1 MHILLVSCLQL
12 NSHIHHTL
20 IELNRAKFIW
30 TISSLKYI
38 GYTKIHMSLKLYII
52 SLTVS
57 LLVASGFGIIEYASG
72 QANITVPQPRE
83 LQANASQIN
92 ASQINASQINASQ
105 INASQILGNGSAGN
119 MSNPCDPSY
128 PDFCVT
134 TYSANLTCTD
144 IPYRNFTVLAPD
156 TFGLDSDGDGFG
168 CENSNVA
175 FVNSSTTNKSIIVN
189 TTLPR

>member
-1 MHILLVSCLQL
+1 
-12 NSHIHHTL
+12 
-20 IELNRAKFIW
+20 
-30 TISSLKYI
+30 
-38 GYTKIHMSLKLYII
+38 MSLKQFIF

-57 LLVASGFGIIEYASG
+57 LLFASGFGIIDYASG
-72 QANITVPQPRE
+72 QMNITVPQPRE

-92 ASQINASQINASQ
+92 ASQIQ
-105 INASQILGNGSAGN
+105 GNGSAGN

-128 PDFCVT
+128 SDFCVT

>member
-1 MHILLVSCLQL
+1 
-12 NSHIHHTL
+12 
-20 IELNRAKFIW
+20 
-30 TISSLKYI
+30 
-38 GYTKIHMSLKLYII
+38 MSLKLYIFT
-52 SLTVS
+52 LTVS
-57 LLVASGFGIIEYASG
+57 LLFASGFGIIDYTSG
-72 QANITVPQPRE
+72 QVNITVPQPRE

-92 ASQINASQINASQ
+92 ASQIQ
-105 INASQILGNGSAGN
+105 GNGSAGN

-128 PDFCVT
+128 SDFCVT

-175 FVNSSTTNKSIIVN
+175 FVNASTTNKSIIVN

>member
-1 MHILLVSCLQL
+1 M
-12 NSHIHHTL
+12 N
-20 IELNRAKFIW
+20 
-30 TISSLKYI
+30 
-38 GYTKIHMSLKLYII
+38 LKLYIF

-57 LLVASGFGIIEYASG
+57 LLFASGFGIIDYARG
-72 QANITVPQPRE
+72 QVNTSVPQPRE
-83 LQANASQIN
+83 LQTNASQTNASQI
-92 ASQINASQINASQ
+92 Q
-105 INASQILGNGSAGN
+105 GNGFAGN

-134 TYSANLTCTD
+134 TFSANLTCTD

-189 TTLPR
+189 TTIPR

>member
-1 MHILLVSCLQL
+1 
-12 NSHIHHTL
+12 
-20 IELNRAKFIW
+20 
-30 TISSLKYI
+30 
-38 GYTKIHMSLKLYII
+38 MSLKQFIF

-57 LLVASGFGIIEYASG
+57 LLFASGFGIIDNASG
-72 QANITVPQPRE
+72 QVNITVPQPRE
-83 LQANASQIN
+83 LQA
-92 ASQINASQINASQ
+92 NASQ

>member
-1 MHILLVSCLQL
+1 
-12 NSHIHHTL
+12 
-20 IELNRAKFIW
+20 
-30 TISSLKYI
+30 
-38 GYTKIHMSLKLYII
+38 MSLKLYIF

-57 LLVASGFGIIEYASG
+57 LLFASGFGIIDYASG
-72 QANITVPQPRE
+72 QVNITVPQPRE

-92 ASQINASQINASQ
+92 ASQINASQIQ
-105 INASQILGNGSAGN
+105 GNGSAVN

-156 TFGLDSDGDGFG
+156 TFGLDSDGDDFG

-189 TTLPR
+189 STLPR

>member
-1 MHILLVSCLQL
+1 
-12 NSHIHHTL
+12 
-20 IELNRAKFIW
+20 
-30 TISSLKYI
+30 
-38 GYTKIHMSLKLYII
+38 MSLKLYIV

-57 LLVASGFGIIEYASG
+57 LLFASGFGIIDYASG
-72 QANITVPQPRE
+72 QVNITVPQPRE

-92 ASQINASQINASQ
+92 ASQINASQIQ
-105 INASQILGNGSAGN
+105 GNGSAGN

>member
-1 MHILLVSCLQL
+1 
-12 NSHIHHTL
+12 
-20 IELNRAKFIW
+20 
-30 TISSLKYI
+30 
-38 GYTKIHMSLKLYII
+38 MSLKLYIF

-57 LLVASGFGIIEYASG
+57 LLFASGIGIIDYASG
-72 QANITVPQPRE
+72 QVNITVPQPRE

-92 ASQINASQINASQ
+92 ASEINASQIQ
-105 INASQILGNGSAGN
+105 GNGSAGN

-156 TFGLDSDGDGFG
+156 IFGLDSDGDGFG

-189 TTLPR
+189 TTLTR

>member
-1 MHILLVSCLQL
+1 MNLKQYIL
-12 NSHIHHTL
+12 
-20 IELNRAKFIW
+20 
-30 TISSLKYI
+30 
-38 GYTKIHMSLKLYII
+38 

-57 LLVASGFGIIEYASG
+57 LLFGSSFGIIDYASG
-72 QANITVPQPRE
+72 QVNTTVPQPQE
-83 LQANASQIN
+83 LQIN
-92 ASQINASQINASQ
+92 ASQMNASQMNASQIE
-105 INASQILGNGSAGN
+105 GNGSAGN

-175 FVNSSTTNKSIIVN
+175 FVNSTTTNKSIIVN

>member
-1 MHILLVSCLQL
+1 
-12 NSHIHHTL
+12 
-20 IELNRAKFIW
+20 
-30 TISSLKYI
+30 
-38 GYTKIHMSLKLYII
+38 MSLKLYIF

-57 LLVASGFGIIEYASG
+57 LLFASGFGIIDYASG
-72 QANITVPQPRE
+72 QVNITVPQPRE

-105 INASQILGNGSAGN
+105 IQGNGSAGN

>member
-1 MHILLVSCLQL
+1 
-12 NSHIHHTL
+12 
-20 IELNRAKFIW
+20 
-30 TISSLKYI
+30 
-38 GYTKIHMSLKLYII
+38 MSLKLYIF
-52 SLTVS
+52 SLTAS
-57 LLVASGFGIIEYASG
+57 LLFASGFGIIDYASG
-72 QANITVPQPRE
+72 QVNITVPQPRE

-92 ASQINASQINASQ
+92 ASQIQ
-105 INASQILGNGSAGN
+105 GNGSAGN

-175 FVNSSTTNKSIIVN
+175 FVNSSTTNKSNIAN
-189 TTLPR
+189 TTLPG

>member
-1 MHILLVSCLQL
+1 
-12 NSHIHHTL
+12 
-20 IELNRAKFIW
+20 
-30 TISSLKYI
+30 
-38 GYTKIHMSLKLYII
+38 MSLKQFIFSI
-52 SLTVS
+52 TVS
-57 LLVASGFGIIEYASG
+57 LLFASGFGIIDNASG
-72 QANITVPQPRE
+72 QVNITVPQPRE

-92 ASQINASQINASQ
+92 ASEID
-105 INASQILGNGSAGN
+105 ASQILGNGSAGN
-119 MSNPCDPSY
+119 MSNPCDLSY

>member
-1 MHILLVSCLQL
+1 MSSKQ
-12 NSHIHHTL
+12 
-20 IELNRAKFIW
+20 FIF
-30 TISSLKYI
+30 
-38 GYTKIHMSLKLYII
+38 

-57 LLVASGFGIIEYASG
+57 LLFGSGFGIIDYASG
-72 QANITVPQPRE
+72 QMNITVPQPRE
-83 LQANASQIN
+83 LQIN
-92 ASQINASQINASQ
+92 ASQINASQIQ
-105 INASQILGNGSAGN
+105 GNGSAGN

-175 FVNSSTTNKSIIVN
+175 FVNSSTTNKSIIAN
-189 TTLPR
+189 TTLPG

>member
-1 MHILLVSCLQL
+1 
-12 NSHIHHTL
+12 
-20 IELNRAKFIW
+20 
-30 TISSLKYI
+30 
-38 GYTKIHMSLKLYII
+38 MSLKQFIF

-57 LLVASGFGIIEYASG
+57 FLFASGFGIIDYASG
-72 QANITVPQPRE
+72 QINTTIPQPRE
-83 LQANASQIN
+83 LQIN
-92 ASQINASQINASQ
+92 ASQIQ
-105 INASQILGNGSAGN
+105 GNGSAGN

-144 IPYRNFTVLAPD
+144 IPYRNFTVVAPD

-189 TTLPR
+189 ATLSR

>member
-1 MHILLVSCLQL
+1 
-12 NSHIHHTL
+12 
-20 IELNRAKFIW
+20 
-30 TISSLKYI
+30 
-38 GYTKIHMSLKLYII
+38 MSLKLYNF

-57 LLVASGFGIIEYASG
+57 LLFASGFGIIDFASG
-72 QANITVPQPRE
+72 QMNITVPQPRE

-92 ASQINASQINASQ
+92 ASQINASQIQ
-105 INASQILGNGSAGN
+105 GNGSAGN

-144 IPYRNFTVLAPD
+144 IPYRNFTALAPD

>member
-1 MHILLVSCLQL
+1 
-12 NSHIHHTL
+12 
-20 IELNRAKFIW
+20 
-30 TISSLKYI
+30 
-38 GYTKIHMSLKLYII
+38 MSLKLYIF

-57 LLVASGFGIIEYASG
+57 LLFASGFGIIDYTSG
-72 QANITVPQPRE
+72 QVNITVPQPRE

-92 ASQINASQINASQ
+92 ASQINASQIQ
-105 INASQILGNGSAGN
+105 GNGSAGN

-128 PDFCVT
+128 SDFCVT

>member
-1 MHILLVSCLQL
+1 M
-12 NSHIHHTL
+12 N
-20 IELNRAKFIW
+20 
-30 TISSLKYI
+30 
-38 GYTKIHMSLKLYII
+38 LKLYIF

-57 LLVASGFGIIEYASG
+57 LLFASGFGIIDNARG
-72 QANITVPQPRE
+72 QVNTSVPQPRE
-83 LQANASQIN
+83 LQTNASQIN
-92 ASQINASQINASQ
+92 ASQIQ
-105 INASQILGNGSAGN
+105 GNGFAGN

-134 TYSANLTCTD
+134 TFSANLTCTE
-144 IPYRNFTVLAPD
+144 IPYRNFTVLNPD

-189 TTLPR
+189 TTIPR

>member
-1 MHILLVSCLQL
+1 
-12 NSHIHHTL
+12 
-20 IELNRAKFIW
+20 
-30 TISSLKYI
+30 
-38 GYTKIHMSLKLYII
+38 MSLKQFIF

-57 LLVASGFGIIEYASG
+57 LLFASGFGIIDNASG
-72 QANITVPQPRE
+72 QVNITVPQPRE
-83 LQANASQIN
+83 LQA
-92 ASQINASQINASQ
+92 NASQ

-189 TTLPR
+189 TTLPK

>member
-1 MHILLVSCLQL
+1 
-12 NSHIHHTL
+12 
-20 IELNRAKFIW
+20 
-30 TISSLKYI
+30 
-38 GYTKIHMSLKLYII
+38 MSLKQFIF

-57 LLVASGFGIIEYASG
+57 LLFASGFGIIDNASG
-72 QANITVPQPRE
+72 QVNITVPQPRE

-92 ASQINASQINASQ
+92 ASEINASQIV
-105 INASQILGNGSAGN
+105 GNGSAGN

>member
-1 MHILLVSCLQL
+1 
-12 NSHIHHTL
+12 
-20 IELNRAKFIW
+20 
-30 TISSLKYI
+30 
-38 GYTKIHMSLKLYII
+38 MSLKLYIL

-57 LLVASGFGIIEYASG
+57 LLFGSGFGIIDYASG
-72 QANITVPQPRE
+72 QVNTTVPQPQE
-83 LQANASQIN
+83 LQIN
-92 ASQINASQINASQ
+92 ASQMQ
-105 INASQILGNGSAGN
+105 GNGSAGN
-119 MSNPCDPSY
+119 MTNPCDPSY

-189 TTLPR
+189 NTLPR

>member
-1 MHILLVSCLQL
+1 MNLKQYIL
-12 NSHIHHTL
+12 
-20 IELNRAKFIW
+20 
-30 TISSLKYI
+30 
-38 GYTKIHMSLKLYII
+38 

-57 LLVASGFGIIEYASG
+57 LLFGSSFGIIDSTSG
-72 QANITVPQPRE
+72 QVNTTIPQPQE
-83 LQANASQIN
+83 LQIN
-92 ASQINASQINASQ
+92 ASQMNDSLINASQIQ
-105 INASQILGNGSAGN
+105 GNGSAGN
-119 MSNPCDPSY
+119 VSNPCDTSY

-175 FVNSSTTNKSIIVN
+175 FVNSTTTNKSIIVN
-189 TTLPR
+189 ATLPR